1 MYNFD
6 FYMPTHVLFG
16 AGRLQDLHAQNLPG
30 KKALIA
36 TSNGQSTKK
45 YGYLAALEKEL
56 DLAGVKYELFDEI
69 RPNPTDKN
77 VMDGA
82 KKAKETG
89 CDFIVALGGGSVMDA
104 SKCIALMMTNPGD
117 IWDYSLSESGGK
129 KNAPENA
136 APIVAITTS
145 AGTGSEVDIAAVIS
159 KDEVNE
165 KTGIFFPSMFPTLS
179 VVDSNL
185 MMSVPPKFTA
195 YQGMDAFFHASETVI
210 NKNVHP
216 MAEMFALKTV
226 ELIAKY
232 LPIAYKD
239 GSNKEA
245 RSMVALANTL
255 AAYYMMCTSAHTME
269 HTMGSFHPNLVHGKG
284 LIEIAHAYYDFFAER
299 KACEGQMIKMAKAM
313 GVENAASGKDFV
325 KALDDLIA
333 AVGCA
338 DVKMSE
344 DGITKEELKK
354 YPAKVHEVLG
364 GDITAD
370 PLPLSDEDYL
380 TIYENAWK

>member
-16 AGRLQDLHAQNLPG
+16 AGRLQDLHAQALPG

-36 TSNGQSTKK
+36 ISNGTSVKK
-45 YGYLAALEKEL
+45 YGYLDALKKEL
-56 DLAGVKYELFDEI
+56 DLAGIAYEIFDEI
-69 RPNPTDKN
+69 RPNPTDHN

-82 KKAKETG
+82 KKGKETG
-89 CDFIVALGGGSVMDA
+89 CDFVIALGGGSVMDCA
-104 SKCIALMMTNPGD
+104 KCIALMMTNPGD
-117 IWDYSLSESGGK
+117 IWDYSLSASGGK
-129 KNAPENA
+129 KEAPQAA

-145 AGTGSEVDIAAVIS
+145 AGTGSEVDIASVIS
-159 KDEVNE
+159 KDEVDE
-165 KTGIFFPSMFPTLS
+165 KTGIFFPSMFPTLA

-269 HTMGSFHPNLVHGKG
+269 HTMGSFHPNLIHGKG
-284 LIEIAHAYYDFFAER
+284 LIEIAHAYYDFFAEK

-313 GVENAASGKDFV
+313 GVEKATSGKDFI

-338 DVKMSE
+338 DVKMSD
-344 DGITKEELKK
+344 DGITKEELKQ
-354 YPAKVHEVLG
+354 YPAKVHKVLG

-380 TIYENAWK
+380 TIYENAWR

>member
-16 AGRLQDLHAQNLPG
+16 AGRLQDLHAQKLPG

-36 TSNGQSTKK
+36 TSNGQSVKK
-45 YGYLAALEKEL
+45 YGYLDALKKEL
-56 DLAGVKYELFDEI
+56 DLAGVSYELFDEI

-82 KKAKETG
+82 KCAKDAG
-89 CDFIVALGGGSVMDA
+89 CDFVIALGGGSVMDC

-117 IWDYSLSESGGK
+117 IWDFSLSESGGK
-129 KNAPENA
+129 KTAPKDA

-159 KDEVNE
+159 KDEANE

-226 ELIAKY
+226 ALIAKY
-232 LPIAYKD
+232 LPVAYKD

-269 HTMGSFHPNLVHGKG
+269 HTMGSFHPSLIHGKG

-313 GVENAASGKDFV
+313 GVENASSGRDFV

-338 DVKMSE
+338 DVKMSD
-344 DGITKEELKK
+344 DGITREELKK

>member
-16 AGRLQDLHAQNLPG
+16 AGRLQDLHAQSLPG

-36 TSNGQSTKK
+36 TSNGTSVKK

-56 DLAGVKYELFDEI
+56 DLAGVSYELFDEV
-69 RPNPTDKN
+69 RPNPTDHN

-82 KKAKETG
+82 KRARETG
-89 CDFIVALGGGSVMDA
+89 CDFVIALGGGSVMDC
-104 SKCIALMMTNPGD
+104 SKCIALMMTNDGD
-117 IWDYSLSESGGK
+117 IWDYSISEKGGK
-129 KNAPENA
+129 KTPAHDA
-136 APIVAITTS
+136 APLVAITTS

-159 KDEVNE
+159 KDEANE
-165 KTGIFFPSMFPTLS
+165 KTGIFFPSMFPKIS

-195 YQGMDAFFHASETVI
+195 YQGMDAFFHASETVV

-216 MAEMFALKTV
+216 MAEMFALKTI
-226 ELIAKY
+226 ELVAHY
-232 LPIAYKD
+232 LPTAYRD
-239 GSNKEA
+239 GANKEA
-245 RSMVALANTL
+245 RSMVALANTF

-299 KACEGQMIKMAKAM
+299 KACEGQMVKMAKAM
-313 GVENAASGKDFV
+313 GVENATTGKDFI

-338 DVKMSE
+338 DVKMSD
-344 DGITKEELKK
+344 DGITKEELKA

-370 PLPLSDEDYL
+370 PLPLSDDDYL
-380 TIYENAWK
+380 AIYESAWK